1 MPPAGMA
8 KGGMHM
14 TRISRASIAA
24 LAGAGLIAIVAPHGA
39 ARADAIPG
47 MRGHDH
53 TGITVPDMAQA
64 VDFFVNVVGCEKAM
78 SFGPF
83 SDDEGTF
90 MQDLL
95 NVHPRAVIKEITL
108 IRCGHGSNLE
118 LFEYSAP
125 DQKDATP
132 KNSDIG
138 GYHIAF
144 YVDDIQAAKDYL
156 DSKGVKTFLGPL
168 PVEQGPAA
176 GQSIFYFLAPWGLQL
191 EAISYPAGMA
201 YEKDSSTV
209 LWSPKSPA
217 D

>member
-1 MPPAGMA
+1 
-8 KGGMHM
+8 M
-14 TRISRASIAA
+14 TTFSKSGSAA
-24 LAGAGLIAIVAPHGA
+24 LAAAALIGIVAPHGV
-39 ARADAIPG
+39 ARADSIPG

-53 TGITVPDMAQA
+53 TGITVPDMAEA

-176 GQSIFYFLAPWGLQL
+176 GQRIFYFLAPWGLQL

-201 YEKDSSTV
+201 YEKDSPTV